1 MNHGVVLSET
11 SNLSVRHQ
19 WGKFF
24 QGLFLFATV
33 IGLIVLG
40 ILIITVV
47 DKTFTLV
54 AVTNKVD
61 PATLADRPL
70 EELSAEELRQILR
83 DKLRP
88 ARLRTI
94 ERDLGPIAQM
104 GEADLTALIMAE
116 IVKPT
121 TRASYPL
128 FQSLTRRAE
137 IEAEIRKEYPD
148 AQIYF
153 KAWLSWDFLQ
163 RSMATNPDLAGVRQA
178 IKGSLLIILITILF
192 AFPIGVGAAIYLE
205 EYADKR
211 NRINRIL
218 QTNIENLA
226 GVPSIIYGILGLA
239 VFVRA
244 LAPITSGAA
253 FGMDAGSGRTILS
266 GGLTMALLVLPILI
280 ISSQEAL
287 RAVPNSLRE
296 ASFAMGA
303 TRWQTIWHHVLPY
316 ALPGILTGTILAVSR
331 ALGETAP
338 LILVGA
344 SSLINKDPQS
354 VFSFFTALPFQIYNW
369 TVRPQP
375 EFRNIAAAAI
385 LVLLA
390 VLLSL
395 NTTAI
400 VLRNRL
406 SKRL

>member
-1 MNHGVVLSET
+1 MKRGVVLSET
-11 SNLSVRHQ
+11 GNLSLRHR
-19 WGKFF
+19 WGKFV
-24 QGLFLFATV
+24 QGLFLFSTV

-40 ILIITVV
+40 ILILTVV

-61 PATLADRPL
+61 PATLSDRPL

-83 DKLRP
+83 DNLRP

-94 ERDLGPIAQM
+94 ERDQGLLDEKN
-104 GEADLTALIMAE
+104 EADLTALIVTE
-116 IVKPT
+116 IIKPT

-128 FQSLTRRAE
+128 FQALTRRAE
-137 IEAEIRKEYPD
+137 IEAEIRREFPD
-148 AQIYF
+148 AQIQF
-153 KAWLSWDFLQ
+153 KAWLNWDFLQ
-163 RSMATNPDLAGVRQA
+163 RSMSTKPDLAGVRQA
-178 IKGSLLIILITILF
+178 IKGSLWIIFITILV

-205 EYADKR
+205 EYADHR
-211 NRINRIL
+211 SRINRIL

-239 VFVRA
+239 VFVRT
-244 LAPITSGAA
+244 LAPLTSGAV
-253 FGMDAGSGRTILS
+253 FGVDAGSGRTILS

-280 ISSQEAL
+280 ISAQEAL
-287 RAVPNSLRE
+287 RAVPRSLRE
-296 ASFAMGA
+296 ASYAMGA

-316 ALPGILTGTILAVSR
+316 ALPGILTGTILTVSR

-354 VFSFFTALPFQIYNW
+354 VFSFFTTLPFQIYNW

-395 NTTAI
+395 NATAI

-406 SKRL
+406 SKQL